1 MNDQELLRWARE
13 RVKVG
18 GDCTGCPFDGEPIPD
33 DYSCTALLVCALTER
48 VEKLGEHSAR
58 YAELLAV
65 QQERERWISVEE
77 KMPEPMEWVLCW
89 CFGGLARVLR
99 YDNVADDWDFTVLNG
114 HGYAFTRDTVT
125 HWRPLPEGPEEVER
139 GTTDI

>member
-13 RVKVG
+13 CANQGPNCG
-18 GDCTGCPFDGEPIPD
+18 GCSHDG
-33 DYSCTALLVCALTER
+33 DYPEAWNCLGDLIATLAQR
-48 VEKLGEHSAR
+48 VEKLGEHCAR
-58 YAELLAV
+58 YAEMLAV
-65 QQERERWISVEE
+65 QQERDRWISVEE

-125 HWRPLPEGPEEVER
+125 HWRPLPEGPEEGER
-139 GTTDI
+139 WPIS